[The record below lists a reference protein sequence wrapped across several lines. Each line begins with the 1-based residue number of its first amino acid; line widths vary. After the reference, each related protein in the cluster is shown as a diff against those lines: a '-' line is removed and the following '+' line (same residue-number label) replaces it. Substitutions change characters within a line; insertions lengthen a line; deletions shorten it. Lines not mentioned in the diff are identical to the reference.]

1 MNVRWLSLAFFL
13 AQLIACSG
21 SNFAGTRPSNGTTIC
36 ALAVQG
42 QEKEVGDAFVR
53 FHATYIT
60 DLRHGA
66 FFTDADCP
74 SLSIQYVAD
83 GVNADPSV
91 QKFNDAVKGSILDR
105 SERKYSVDV
114 SGKLTWS
121 PDGKPHG
128 FLTLFKVWSY
138 ERASSK

>member
-1 MNVRWLSLAFFL
+1 MNVRWLILAFFL
-13 AQLIACSG
+13 AQLVACSG

-42 QEKEVGDAFVR
+42 QEKGVGDAFVR

-66 FFTDADCP
+66 FFMDASCP

-83 GVNADPSV
+83 AVNADPSV
-91 QKFNDAVKGSILDR
+91 QRFNDAVEGSILDR
-105 SERKYSVDV
+105 DERKYSVDV

-121 PDGKPHG
+121 SGGKPHG
-128 FLTLFKVWSY
+128 SLTLFKVWSY
-138 ERASSK
+138 ERTLPK